1 MSDWLKIRIVADR
14 ADASRIEELFDVFHA
29 ESISVENAS
38 LHQENEAFLWNPP
51 LWSRQAITG
60 LFYPTIDSDYLI
72 TTLKALTITKIKI
85 EKTWLSDRDWII
97 HSQQKFTPI
106 RISKGL
112 KISPDWSSPICK
124 QGDTVWI
131 TPGLAFGTGKHAT
144 TFLCLR
150 KLSQLNLSGMTI
162 LDWGSGSGILS
173 IAALKLGAD
182 RVFAIDIDHR
192 SLVATRDNAKR
203 NGMQAQ
209 IDVFRPED
217 IPENFQCDL
226 IMANLLAR
234 PLKDLASKMMH
245 YLDGYGQIIA
255 SGILESQIEE
265 TAKAFGE
272 NLIYESVSKDGWAMI
287 TISLGESP

>member
-265 TAKAFGE
+265 TAKAFGK

>member
-1 MSDWLKIRIVADR
+1 VSDWLKIRIVADR

-265 TAKAFGE
+265 TAKAFGK